1 MDTSLPNSSRVDDT
15 PEDLD
20 AVLAVVEEIKEE
32 LISEGMFLLNIV

>member
-1 MDTSLPNSSRVDDT
+1 MDMSLPNSSCVDDT

-32 LISEGMFLLNIV
+32 LIREGMFRLNVV